1 MAYDIESGQFLAVGW
16 SDGVVRLMGLE
27 TNKAAHHIP
36 VCEGANVKITRIG
49 WASCNI
55 TSKVSGDLQTRAG
68 DRLSRGSTVS
78 EDNLPPNLPQEL
90 TLLEVDTA
98 LPKLSPLPVGSAGAE

>member
-1 MAYDIESGQFLAVGW
+1 
-16 SDGVVRLMGLE
+16 MGLE

-36 VCEGANVKITRIG
+36 VCEGANVKISRIG

-55 TSKVSGDLQTRAG
+55 ASKPSGDLQS
-68 DRLSRGSTVS
+68 RLATGVSRGSTVS
-78 EDNLPPNLPQEL
+78 EEDLPLNLPQEL

-98 LPKLSPLPVGSAGAE
+98 LPKISPLPVGSAGAE